1 MNSDLKYFGGLALL
15 VLAVVGVSQIS
26 FGTNYPQIP
35 SQYERQSEAIPTP
48 NASVQATEAKP
59 VEAKNIDIK
68 KGTALFLTEEVT
80 AESSNK
86 VIDGIRDANHKK
98 PGQPIY
104 LLLDSPGGS
113 VLDGARVISAIQA
126 SKAPVYTVCLQI
138 CASMAAMILE
148 YGHERYAVDR
158 SIVMFHPASVG
169 TMYQGELDKLVSRFS
184 FLKRFVDKMDYYTA
198 SRSGQSYESFK
209 AKSSRELWIDA
220 EDALRDHYIDKIVRV
235 DLSSGYKVD
244 FGNNKMREHIKL
256 SW

>member
-1 MNSDLKYFGGLALL
+1 MNKLKVFGLASL
-15 VLAVVGVSQIS
+15 VIIAGFAVAAGLTNQKLPEIS
-26 FGTNYPQIP
+26 
-35 SQYERQSEAIPTP
+35 SQYERPAGVIAVPTASEPK
-48 NASVQATEAKP
+48 VEVKP
-59 VEAKNIDIK
+59 VESKLIDLK
-68 KGTALFLTEEVT
+68 KGTAVFLTDEVT
-80 AESSNK
+80 AETSNK
-86 VIDGIRDANHKK
+86 VIDGIREANHNK
-98 PGQPIY
+98 PGAPIY
-104 LLLDSPGGS
+104 LFLDSPGGS

-169 TMYQGELDKLVSRFS
+169 TQYQGELDKLVSRFS

-198 SRSGQSYESFK
+198 SRSGQTYESFK

-220 EDALRDHYIDKIVRV
+220 EDALNGKYIDKIVRV
-235 DLSSGYKVD
+235 DLSSTYNVN
-244 FGNNKMREHIKL
+244 FGNNKMREHLNL